1 MDTSRRTRRLGILCL
16 IGLLV
21 MITTVPPQTGYTAR
35 LATEEAPTKKT
46 APRGTAQGGGR
57 DGKGATERTISF
69 NLRNA
74 DIVQVINLISE
85 LTGKSFLVDDKVRG
99 KVTIIAPTE
108 VTLEEAYQIFLS
120 VLEIQGFTIV
130 PQGPI
135 IKIIP
140 SRDVKD
146 NPIPTATNTQ
156 HPFSPTTE
164 SFVTQLVPL
173 QYADANDIRGLLT
186 PLVSKESSLL
196 AYAPT
201 NSLIVTDTVANIN
214 RLLKII
220 TALDVE
226 APSAIFRVVMLKF
239 AQAEQIANALRS
251 AVEGLGGAG
260 GPDTGTGAPPGAE
273 AAPPPPSGQPATRGR
288 RPAQASAGQRAQR
301 GPRIV
306 PDARTNSLVLI
317 ATRADMSTLEDLI
330 AKLDVRTPEGRG
342 QIHVY
347 YLQYANAEELAQVL
361 TAQAG
366 EITRTLTPTT
376 TPSTGPSTPPGG
388 LPPTTPGGGLPPTTS
403 TLGTQTTRR
412 QGVVGGTTPLGIS
425 IVADKPTNSLVITA
439 PPEAYVL
446 IKEVIQKLDVRRSQV
461 LVETLIAEVTLN
473 KAQNLGVEWR
483 AINSPDGTQVFASST
498 GSGQT
503 GLLNSTLSPIGGAG
517 TGTGTGIGTT
527 SALAGL
533 TSLASQGFLIGLL
546 RTLTITPDP
555 SNPNSTVQ
563 ILNIPLLLRAFQ
575 GDTDVNILSTPNL
588 LTTDNEEAEIII
600 GEERPFLRQAQDTPI
615 GGVATSTSTIR
626 TFDFKDTGITLRI
639 TPQISQGKTVRLKLL
654 QEVKAF
660 VSESEVGAVT
670 TTKRSAKTTVIVD
683 DSQTIVIGGLISND
697 NNEAKTSVPCLGNIP
712 IFGWAF
718 KQTSILKRKTNL
730 LIFLTPHIIT
740 SPEDID
746 RVTTHEIQRREQA
759 PAIEERLR
767 QGQPQDNLELLLN

>member
-1 MDTSRRTRRLGILCL
+1 
-16 IGLLV
+16 
-21 MITTVPPQTGYTAR
+21 
-35 LATEEAPTKKT
+35 
-46 APRGTAQGGGR
+46 
-57 DGKGATERTISF
+57 
-69 NLRNA
+69 
-74 DIVQVINLISE
+74 VQVINLISE

-146 NPIPTATNTQ
+146 NPIPTATDAQT
-156 HPFSPTTE
+156 PFSPATE

-201 NSLIVTDTVANIN
+201 NSLIVTDTVANIK

-226 APSAIFRVVMLKF
+226 APSAIFKVVMLKF

-251 AVEGLGGAG
+251 AVEGLTVG
-260 GPDTGTGAPPGAE
+260 GPETGAE
-273 AAPPPPSGQPATRGR
+273 AAPQPGAQPTARGR

-301 GPRIV
+301 GPRII

-317 ATRADMSTLEDLI
+317 ATRTDMGTLEDLI
-330 AKLDVRTPEGRG
+330 TKLDIRTPEGRG

-361 TAQAG
+361 TAQSG
-366 EITRTLTPTT
+366 EIARTLTPTPTGQPT
-376 TPSTGPSTPPGG
+376 TPGG
-388 LPPTTPGGGLPPTTS
+388 LPPTTPGGLPPTTS

-412 QGVVGGTTPLGIS
+412 QGVVAGTTLSGIS

-439 PPEAYVL
+439 PPEAYAL
-446 IKEVIQKLDVRRSQV
+446 IKEIIQKLDVRRSQV

-473 KAQNLGVEWR
+473 RAQSLGVEWR
-483 AINSPDGTQVFASST
+483 AINSPNGTQVFASST
-498 GSGQT
+498 GSAQT
-503 GLLNSTLSPIGGAG
+503 GLLNSTLGPIGGAG
-517 TGTGTGIGTT
+517 TSTGGSTNP
-527 SALAGL
+527 LAGL

-575 GDTDVNILSTPNL
+575 GDTDVNILSTPTL
-588 LTTDNEEAEIII
+588 LTTDNEEAEIVI
-600 GEERPFLRQAQDTPI
+600 GEQRPFLRSEQSTPL
-615 GGVATSTSTIR
+615 GGVVSTSTVR
-626 TFDFKDTGITLRI
+626 TFEFKDTGITLRL
-639 TPQISQGKTVRLKLL
+639 TPQISQGKTVRLKLD
-654 QEVKAF
+654 QKVEAF

-670 TTKRSAKTTVIVD
+670 TTKRAAKTTVIVD
-683 DSQTIVIGGLISND
+683 DNQTIVIGGLISNE
-697 NNEAKTSVPCLGNIP
+697 NNEARSSVPCLGNIP
-712 IFGWAF
+712 ILGWAF
-718 KQTSILKRKTNL
+718 KQTSASKRKSNL

-746 RVTTHEIQRREQA
+746 RITTHERQRLEQA
-759 PAIEERLR
+759 PAVEERLR

>member
-1 MDTSRRTRRLGILCL
+1 
-16 IGLLV
+16 
-21 MITTVPPQTGYTAR
+21 
-35 LATEEAPTKKT
+35 
-46 APRGTAQGGGR
+46 
-57 DGKGATERTISF
+57 
-69 NLRNA
+69 
-74 DIVQVINLISE
+74 
-85 LTGKSFLVDDKVRG
+85 
-99 KVTIIAPTE
+99 
-108 VTLEEAYQIFLS
+108 
-120 VLEIQGFTIV
+120 
-130 PQGPI
+130 
-135 IKIIP
+135 
-140 SRDVKD
+140 
-146 NPIPTATNTQ
+146 
-156 HPFSPTTE
+156 
-164 SFVTQLVPL
+164 
-173 QYADANDIRGLLT
+173 
-186 PLVSKESSLL
+186 VSKESSLL

-226 APSAIFRVVMLKF
+226 SPSVIFKVITLKF

-251 AVEGLGGAG
+251 AIEGLEA
-260 GPDTGTGAPPGAE
+260 GTGAPGGAE
-273 AAPPPPSGQPATRGR
+273 AAPQPGVQPVARGR
-288 RPAQASAGQRAQR
+288 RPVQASAGERTQR
-301 GPRIV
+301 GPRII

-317 ATRADMSTLEDLI
+317 ATRADMGALEDLI
-330 AKLDVRTPEGRG
+330 VKLDIRTPEGRG

-366 EITRTLTPTT
+366 EISRTLTPTT
-376 TPSTGPSTPPGG
+376 TPTGQSTPGG
-388 LPPTTPGGGLPPTTS
+388 LPPTPGGLPPTTS
-403 TLGTQTTRR
+403 TVGTQTTRR

-446 IKEVIQKLDVRRSQV
+446 IKEIIQKLDVRRSQV
-461 LVETLIAEVTLN
+461 LVESLIAEVTLN
-473 KAQNLGVEWR
+473 KAQSLGVEWR
-483 AINSPDGTQVFASST
+483 AINSPNGTQVFASST
-498 GSGQT
+498 GSAQT
-503 GLLNSTLSPIGGAG
+503 GLLNATLGSISGPG
-517 TGTGTGIGTT
+517 TGSTASTNP
-527 SALAGL
+527 LAGF

-588 LTTDNEEAEIII
+588 LTTDNEEAEIVI
-600 GEERPFLRQAQDTPI
+600 GEQRPFLRQAQDTPV
-615 GGVATSTSTIR
+615 GGVTGTSTIR
-626 TFDFKDTGITLRI
+626 TFEFKDLGITLRV
-639 TPQISQGKTVRLKLL
+639 TPQISQGKTVRLKLA
-654 QEVKAF
+654 QEVTAF
-660 VSESEVGAVT
+660 VSESETGAVT

-683 DSQTIVIGGLISND
+683 DNQTIVIGGLISND
-697 NNEAKTSVPCLGNIP
+697 SNEAKTAVPCLGNIP

-718 KQTSILKRKTNL
+718 KQTSVSKRKTNL

-746 RVTTHEIQRREQA
+746 RVTTHELQRGEQA

>member
-1 MDTSRRTRRLGILCL
+1 
-16 IGLLV
+16 
-21 MITTVPPQTGYTAR
+21 
-35 LATEEAPTKKT
+35 
-46 APRGTAQGGGR
+46 
-57 DGKGATERTISF
+57 
-69 NLRNA
+69 LRNA

-108 VTLEEAYQIFLS
+108 VTIDEAYQIFLS

-146 NPIPTATNTQ
+146 NPIPTATDAQ
-156 HPFSPTTE
+156 HAFSPATE

-201 NSLIVTDTVANIN
+201 NSLIVTDTISNIN

-226 APSAIFRVVMLKF
+226 SPAAIFKVVSLKF

-251 AVEGLGGAG
+251 AIEGLSG
-260 GPDTGTGAPPGAE
+260 GPDTGTGAPTGAE
-273 AAPPPPSGQPATRGR
+273 AAPQPAVQPAVRGR
-288 RPAQASAGQRAQR
+288 RPSQASAGQRTQR
-301 GPRIV
+301 GPRVI
-306 PDARTNSLVLI
+306 PDVRTNSLVLI
-317 ATRADMSTLEDLI
+317 ATRAEMPTLEDLI

-366 EITRTLTPTT
+366 EIVRTLTPTQT
-376 TPSTGPSTPPGG
+376 TPTGQPTTPGG
-388 LPPTTPGGGLPPTTS
+388 LPPTTTPGGLPPTTS
-403 TLGTQTTRR
+403 TLGSTLGTTQPTRR
-412 QGVVGGTTPLGIS
+412 QGVIGGTTPLGVS

-439 PPEAYVL
+439 PPEAYAL

-461 LVETLIAEVTLN
+461 LVESLIAEVTLN
-473 KAQNLGVEWR
+473 KTQQLGVEWR
-483 AINSPDGTQVFASST
+483 AINSPNGTQIFASST

-503 GLLNSTLSPIGGAG
+503 GLLNQTLGPLSA
-517 TGTGTGIGTT
+517 TGTGTTGGSVTN
-527 SALAGL
+527 AL

-546 RTLTITPDP
+546 RTITITTDP
-555 SNPNSTVQ
+555 SNPNSTTQ

-575 GDTDVNILSTPNL
+575 GDTDVNVLSTPNL

-600 GEERPFLRQAQDTPI
+600 GEQRPFLRQAQDTPS
-615 GGVATSTSTIR
+615 GGIVSTVR
-626 TFDFKDTGITLRI
+626 TFEFKDLGITLRV
-639 TPQISQGKTVRLKLL
+639 TPQISQGKTVRLKLA
-654 QEVKAF
+654 QEVTAF

-683 DSQTIVIGGLISND
+683 DNQTIVIGGLIRDDSNA
-697 NNEAKTSVPCLGNIP
+697 AKTQVPCLGNIP

-718 KQTSILKRKTNL
+718 KQTSTSKLKTNL

-740 SPEDID
+740 SPEDVD
-746 RVTTHEIQRREQA
+746 RITTHERQRIEQA
-759 PAIEERLR
+759 PAVEERLR

>member
-1 MDTSRRTRRLGILCL
+1 
-16 IGLLV
+16 
-21 MITTVPPQTGYTAR
+21 
-35 LATEEAPTKKT
+35 
-46 APRGTAQGGGR
+46 
-57 DGKGATERTISF
+57 
-69 NLRNA
+69 LRNA

-146 NPIPTATNTQ
+146 NPIPTATDAQ
-156 HPFSPTTE
+156 HAFSPATE

-226 APSAIFRVVMLKF
+226 SPSVIFKVVALKF
-239 AQAEQIANALRS
+239 AQAEQIASALRS
-251 AVEGLGGAG
+251 AMEGLEA
-260 GPDTGTGAPPGAE
+260 GTGAPGGAE
-273 AAPPPPSGQPATRGR
+273 AAPQPGVQPAVRGR
-288 RPAQASAGQRAQR
+288 RPVQVSADQRSQR
-301 GPRIV
+301 GPRII

-317 ATRADMSTLEDLI
+317 ATRADMGALEDLI
-330 AKLDVRTPEGRG
+330 VKLDIRTPEGRG

-376 TPSTGPSTPPGG
+376 TPIGQSTPGG
-388 LPPTTPGGGLPPTTS
+388 LPPTTPGGLPPTAS
-403 TLGTQTTRR
+403 TVGTQTTRR

-446 IKEVIQKLDVRRSQV
+446 IKEIIQKLDVRRSQV
-461 LVETLIAEVTLN
+461 LVESLIAEVTLN
-473 KAQNLGVEWR
+473 KAQSLGVEWR
-483 AINSPDGTQVFASST
+483 AINSPNGTQVFASST
-498 GSGQT
+498 GSAQT
-503 GLLNSTLSPIGGAG
+503 GLLNATLGAIGGPG
-517 TGTGTGIGTT
+517 TGSTASTNP
-527 SALAGL
+527 LAGF

-588 LTTDNEEAEIII
+588 LTTDNEEAEIVI
-600 GEERPFLRQAQDTPI
+600 GEQRPFLRQAQDTPV
-615 GGVATSTSTIR
+615 GGVTGTSTIR
-626 TFDFKDTGITLRI
+626 TFEFKDLGITLRV
-639 TPQISQGKTVRLKLL
+639 TPQISQGKTVRLKLA
-654 QEVKAF
+654 QEVTAF
-660 VSESEVGAVT
+660 VSESETGAVT

-683 DSQTIVIGGLISND
+683 DNQTIVIGGLISND
-697 NNEAKTSVPCLGNIP
+697 SNEAKSSVPCLGNIP

-718 KQTSILKRKTNL
+718 KQTSVSKRKTNL

-746 RVTTHEIQRREQA
+746 RVTTHELQRGEQA

>member
-16 IGLLV
+16 IALLV
-21 MITTVPPQTGYTAR
+21 MLTTVPPQTGYTAR

-46 APRGTAQGGGR
+46 APRGTAQYGGR

-146 NPIPTATNTQ
+146 NPIPTATDTQ
-156 HPFSPTTE
+156 HSFSPTTE

-173 QYADANDIRGLLT
+173 QYADANDTRGLLT

-226 APSAIFRVVMLKF
+226 APSAIFKVMMLKF

-251 AVEGLGGAG
+251 AVEGLVAGG
-260 GPDTGTGAPPGAE
+260 GPDGGTGAPTGAE
-273 AAPPPPSGQPATRGR
+273 AAPPPGVQPAARSR
-288 RPAQASAGQRAQR
+288 RPAQASAGQRTQR

-317 ATRADMSTLEDLI
+317 ATRTDMSTLEDLI

-366 EITRTLTPTT
+366 EITRNLTPTT
-376 TPSTGPSTPPGG
+376 TPPGPPTPPGG
-388 LPPTTPGGGLPPTTS
+388 LPPTTPGGLPPTTS
-403 TLGTQTTRR
+403 TVGTQTTRR

-439 PPEAYVL
+439 PPEAYAL
-446 IKEVIQKLDVRRSQV
+446 IKEIIQKLDVRRSQV

-503 GLLNSTLSPIGGAG
+503 GLLNSSLGAAIPTGNTGGGLSGAA
-517 TGTGTGIGTT
+517 
-527 SALAGL
+527 ALA
-533 TSLASQGFLIGLL
+533 SLASQGFLLGLL
-546 RTLTITPDP
+546 STIRINDP
-555 SNPNSTVQ
+555 SNPNNPTQ
-563 ILNIPLLLRAFQ
+563 LLNIPFLVRAFQ
-575 GDTDVNILSTPNL
+575 GDNDVNILSTPQL
-588 LTTDNEEAEIII
+588 LTTDNEEAEILI
-600 GEERPFLRQAQDTPI
+600 GENRPFLRSASDTPLS
-615 GGVATSTSTIR
+615 GGITSSTTTIR
-626 TFDFKDTGITLRI
+626 TFDFKDIGIILRI
-639 TPQISQGKTVRLKLL
+639 TPQISQGKTVRLKMA
-654 QEVKAF
+654 QEVTAF
-660 VSESEVGAVT
+660 ISEVETGAPVT
-670 TTKRSAKTTVIVD
+670 SKRSAKTTVIVD
-683 DSQTIVIGGLISND
+683 DNQTIVIGGLITN
-697 NNEAKTSVPCLGNIP
+697 NTNEAKTQVPCLGNLP

-718 KQTSILKRKTNL
+718 KQTSATRSKTNL

-746 RVTTHEIQRREQA
+746 RVTTHERNRSEQA

-767 QGQPQDNLELLLN
+767 EGQPQDKLELLLN

>member
-1 MDTSRRTRRLGILCL
+1 MDTLRRSRRLGTLYL

-21 MITTVPPQTGYTAR
+21 MTITVPPQTGYTAR
-35 LATEEAPTKKT
+35 LATEEAPTKKAT
-46 APRGTAQGGGR
+46 PRGTAQ
-57 DGKGATERTISF
+57 DGSRKDAAERTISF

-146 NPIPTATNTQ
+146 NPIPTATDAQ
-156 HPFSPTTE
+156 HPFSPATE

-201 NSLIVTDTVANIN
+201 NSLIVTDTVSNIN

-226 APSAIFRVVMLKF
+226 SPSAIFKVVMLKF
-239 AQAEQIANALRS
+239 AQAEQTANALRS
-251 AVEGLGGAG
+251 AVEGLSGAG
-260 GPDTGTGAPPGAE
+260 GPDAGTGAPTGAE
-273 AAPPPPSGQPATRGR
+273 AAPQPGVQPAARGR
-288 RPAQASAGQRAQR
+288 RPTQASAGQRAQR

-306 PDARTNSLVLI
+306 PDTRTNSLVLI
-317 ATRADMSTLEDLI
+317 ATRTDMSTLEDLI

-376 TPSTGPSTPPGG
+376 TPLPGQSTPPGG
-388 LPPTTPGGGLPPTTS
+388 LPPPTPGGLPPTTS
-403 TLGTQTTRR
+403 TVGTQTTRR

-446 IKEVIQKLDVRRSQV
+446 IKEIIQKLDVRRSQV
-461 LVETLIAEVTLN
+461 LVESLIAEVTLN
-473 KAQNLGVEWR
+473 KAQQLGVEWR
-483 AINSPDGTQVFASST
+483 AINSPNGTQVFASST

-503 GLLNSTLSPIGGAG
+503 GLLNSTLAPISGTGAG
-517 TGTGTGIGTT
+517 STGTGGITN
-527 SALAGL
+527 ALTA
-533 TSLASQGFLIGLL
+533 LASQGFLIGLL
-546 RTLTITPDP
+546 RTITITPDP
-555 SNPNSTVQ
+555 SNPNSQVQ
-563 ILNIPLLLRAFQ
+563 LLNIPLLLRAFQ

-600 GEERPFLRQAQDTPI
+600 GEERPFLRSEQSTPL
-615 GGVATSTSTIR
+615 GGVVNNSSTVR
-626 TFDFKDTGITLRI
+626 TFEFKDTGITLRI

-683 DSQTIVIGGLISND
+683 DNQTIVIGGLISND

-718 KQTSILKRKTNL
+718 KQTSISKRKTNL

-746 RVTTHEIQRREQA
+746 RVTSHERQRLEQA
-759 PAIEERLR
+759 PAVEERLR

>member
-1 MDTSRRTRRLGILCL
+1 M
-16 IGLLV
+16 
-21 MITTVPPQTGYTAR
+21 
-35 LATEEAPTKKT
+35 
-46 APRGTAQGGGR
+46 AQDGGR
-57 DGKGATERTISF
+57 DRKDAAERTISF

-108 VTLEEAYQIFLS
+108 VTIEEAYQIFLS

-146 NPIPTATNTQ
+146 NPIPTATDTQ
-156 HPFSPTTE
+156 HPFSPATE

-220 TALDVE
+220 TTLDVE
-226 APSAIFRVVMLKF
+226 SPSAIFKVVMLKF

-251 AVEGLGGAG
+251 AIEGLTVGGTEAG
-260 GPDTGTGAPPGAE
+260 PGTAPGVPPGAE
-273 AAPPPPSGQPATRGR
+273 AAPQPNVPQAARGR
-288 RPAQASAGQRAQR
+288 RTAQASAGQRTQR
-301 GPRIV
+301 GSRII
-306 PDARTNSLVLI
+306 PDVRTNSLVLI
-317 ATRADMSTLEDLI
+317 ATRADMPLIEDLI
-330 AKLDVRTPEGRG
+330 AKLDIRTPEGRG

-366 EITRTLTPTT
+366 EIVRTLTPTS
-376 TPSTGPSTPPGG
+376 TPTGSTTPPGG
-388 LPPTTPGGGLPPTTS
+388 LPPPTPGGLPPTTS
-403 TLGTQTTRR
+403 TLGTQTRR
-412 QGVVGGTTPLGIS
+412 QGVVGGTTPLGVS

-446 IKEVIQKLDVRRSQV
+446 IKEIIQKLDVRRSQV
-461 LVETLIAEVTLN
+461 LVETLIAEVTMN
-473 KAQNLGVEWR
+473 RAEALGVEWR
-483 AINSPDGTQVFASST
+483 AINSPNGTQVFASST
-498 GSGQT
+498 GSAQT
-503 GLLNSTLSPIGGAG
+503 GLLNSTLGPIGGSAG
-517 TGTGTGIGTT
+517 TGTGTAVPGNP
-527 SALAGL
+527 LAGL

-546 RTLTITPDP
+546 KTLTITPDP
-555 SNPNSTVQ
+555 SNPNSTIQ

-575 GDTDVNILSTPNL
+575 GDTDVNILATPNL

-600 GEERPFLRQAQDTPI
+600 GEQRPFLRSEQSTPL
-615 GGVATSTSTIR
+615 GGVVNNTSQVR
-626 TFDFKDTGITLRI
+626 TFEFKDTGITLRL
-639 TPQISQGKTVRLKLL
+639 TPQISQGKTVRLKLD
-654 QEVKAF
+654 QKIEAF

-683 DSQTIVIGGLISND
+683 DNQTIVIGGLISNE
-697 NNEAKTSVPCLGNIP
+697 NNEAKSSVPCLGNIP
-712 IFGWAF
+712 ILGWVF
-718 KQTSILKRKTNL
+718 KQTSISKRKANL

-740 SPEDID
+740 SPDDID
-746 RVTTHEIQRREQA
+746 RVTTHERQRLDQA
-759 PAIEERLR
+759 PAVEERLR

>member
-1 MDTSRRTRRLGILCL
+1 MDTLRRSRRLGTLYL

-21 MITTVPPQTGYTAR
+21 LTTTVPPQTGYTAR
-35 LATEEAPTKKT
+35 LATEEVPTKKA
-46 APRGTAQGGGR
+46 APRGTAP
-57 DGKGATERTISF
+57 DGSRKDAAERTISF

-74 DIVQVINLISE
+74 DLVQVINLISE

-135 IKIIP
+135 IKIVP

-146 NPIPTATNTQ
+146 NPIPTATDGQ
-156 HPFSPTTE
+156 HPFSPATE

-226 APSAIFRVVMLKF
+226 APSAIFKVMMLKF

-251 AVEGLGGAG
+251 AVEGLAAGG
-260 GPDTGTGAPPGAE
+260 GPDGGTGAPTGAE
-273 AAPPPPSGQPATRGR
+273 AAPPPGVQPAARSR
-288 RPAQASAGQRAQR
+288 RPAQASAGQRTQR

-317 ATRADMSTLEDLI
+317 ATRTDMSTLEDLI

-366 EITRTLTPTT
+366 EIVRTLTPTT
-376 TPSTGPSTPPGG
+376 TTSPTGQPTTPGG
-388 LPPTTPGGGLPPTTS
+388 LPPTTPGGLPPTTS
-403 TLGTQTTRR
+403 TVGTQTTRR
-412 QGVVGGTTPLGIS
+412 QGVIGGTTPLGIS

-439 PPEAYVL
+439 PPEAYAL

-461 LVETLIAEVTLN
+461 LVESLIAEVTLN
-473 KAQNLGVEWR
+473 KAQSLGVEWR
-483 AINSPDGTQVFASST
+483 AINSPNGTQVFASST
-498 GSGQT
+498 GSAQT
-503 GLLNSTLSPIGGAG
+503 GLLNSTLGSIGG
-517 TGTGTGIGTT
+517 TGTGNTT
-527 SALAGL
+527 TPTNPLAGF

-546 RTLTITPDP
+546 RTITITPDP
-555 SNPNSTVQ
+555 SNPNSTIQ
-563 ILNIPLLLRAFQ
+563 LLNIPLLLRAFQ

-588 LTTDNEEAEIII
+588 VTTDNEEAEIVI
-600 GEERPFLRQAQDTPI
+600 GEQRPFLRSAQDTPI
-615 GGVATSTSTIR
+615 GGVTTSTSTIR
-626 TFDFKDTGITLRI
+626 TFEFKDTGITLRV
-639 TPQISQGKTVRLKLL
+639 TPQISQGKTVRLKLA
-654 QEVKAF
+654 QEVTAF

-683 DSQTIVIGGLISND
+683 DNQTIVIGGLISND
-697 NNEAKTSVPCLGNIP
+697 SNEAKTSVPCLGNIP
-712 IFGWAF
+712 ILGWAF
-718 KQTSILKRKTNL
+718 KQTSISKRKTNL

-740 SPEDID
+740 YPEDVD
-746 RVTTHEIQRREQA
+746 RVTTHERQRLEQA
-759 PAIEERLR
+759 PAVEERLR

>member
-1 MDTSRRTRRLGILCL
+1 MGVLAL
-16 IGLLV
+16 
-21 MITTVPPQTGYTAR
+21 ITTVPPQPGYTAR
-35 LATEEAPTKKT
+35 LATEETPAKRA
-46 APRGTAQGGGR
+46 APRGTAQDGR
-57 DGKGATERTISF
+57 RERKDAAERTISF

-156 HPFSPTTE
+156 HAFSPATE

-226 APSAIFRVVMLKF
+226 SPSVIFKVVTLKF

-251 AVEGLGGAG
+251 AIEGLEA
-260 GPDTGTGAPPGAE
+260 GTGAAGGAE
-273 AAPPPPSGQPATRGR
+273 AAPPPGVQPTVRGR
-288 RPAQASAGQRAQR
+288 RPVQAAAGERTQR
-301 GPRIV
+301 GPRII
-306 PDARTNSLVLI
+306 PDPRTNSLVLI
-317 ATRADMSTLEDLI
+317 ATRADMGALEDLI
-330 AKLDVRTPEGRG
+330 VKLDVRTPEGRG

-366 EITRTLTPTT
+366 EITRTLSPTT
-376 TPSTGPSTPPGG
+376 TPTGQSPPGV
-388 LPPTTPGGGLPPTTS
+388 LPPTPGGLPPTTS
-403 TLGTQTTRR
+403 TVGTQTTRR

-446 IKEVIQKLDVRRSQV
+446 IKEIIQKLDVRRSQV
-461 LVETLIAEVTLN
+461 LVESLIAEVTLN
-473 KAQNLGVEWR
+473 KAQSLGVEWR
-483 AINSPDGTQVFASST
+483 AINSPNGTQVFASST
-498 GSGQT
+498 GSAQT
-503 GLLNSTLSPIGGAG
+503 GLLNATLGSISGGGTSNTASTNP
-517 TGTGTGIGTT
+517 
-527 SALAGL
+527 LAGF

-588 LTTDNEEAEIII
+588 LTTDNEEAEIVI
-600 GEERPFLRQAQDTPI
+600 GEQRPFLRQAQDTPI
-615 GGVATSTSTIR
+615 GGVTGTSTIR
-626 TFDFKDTGITLRI
+626 TFEFKDTGITLRV
-639 TPQISQGKTVRLKLL
+639 TPQISQGKTVRLKLA
-654 QEVKAF
+654 QEVTAF

-683 DSQTIVIGGLISND
+683 DNQTIVIGGLISND
-697 NNEAKTSVPCLGNIP
+697 SNEAKTAVPCLGNIP

-718 KQTSILKRKTNL
+718 KQTSLSKRKTNL

-746 RVTTHEIQRREQA
+746 RVTTHQLQRGEQA

>member
-1 MDTSRRTRRLGILCL
+1 MDTLRRSLRLGILCL
-16 IGLLV
+16 VGLLLI
-21 MITTVPPQTGYTAR
+21 ITIMPPQTGYTAR
-35 LATEEAPTKKT
+35 LATEEAPTRKA
-46 APRGTAQGGGR
+46 APRGTTQDGSR
-57 DGKGATERTISF
+57 DGKGAAERTISF

-108 VTLEEAYQIFLS
+108 VTLDEAYQIFLS

-135 IKIIP
+135 IKIVP

-146 NPIPTATNTQ
+146 NPIPTATDTQ
-156 HPFSPTTE
+156 HLFSPATE

-226 APSAIFRVVMLKF
+226 SPSAIFKVVMLKF

-273 AAPPPPSGQPATRGR
+273 AAPPPPGGQPTARGR

-366 EITRTLTPTT
+366 EITRTLSPTT
-376 TPSTGPSTPPGG
+376 TPSTGP
-388 LPPTTPGGGLPPTTS
+388 PTTPGGLPPTTS

-473 KAQNLGVEWR
+473 KVQNLDR
-483 AINSPDGTQVFASST
+483 
-498 GSGQT
+498 
-503 GLLNSTLSPIGGAG
+503 
-517 TGTGTGIGTT
+517 
-527 SALAGL
+527 
-533 TSLASQGFLIGLL
+533 
-546 RTLTITPDP
+546 
-555 SNPNSTVQ
+555 
-563 ILNIPLLLRAFQ
+563 
-575 GDTDVNILSTPNL
+575 
-588 LTTDNEEAEIII
+588 
-600 GEERPFLRQAQDTPI
+600 
-615 GGVATSTSTIR
+615 
-626 TFDFKDTGITLRI
+626 K
-639 TPQISQGKTVRLKLL
+639 
-654 QEVKAF
+654 
-660 VSESEVGAVT
+660 
-670 TTKRSAKTTVIVD
+670 
-683 DSQTIVIGGLISND
+683 
-697 NNEAKTSVPCLGNIP
+697 SV
-712 IFGWAF
+712 
-718 KQTSILKRKTNL
+718 
-730 LIFLTPHIIT
+730 
-740 SPEDID
+740 
-746 RVTTHEIQRREQA
+746 
-759 PAIEERLR
+759 
-767 QGQPQDNLELLLN
+767 

>member
-1 MDTSRRTRRLGILCL
+1 
-16 IGLLV
+16 

-35 LATEEAPTKKT
+35 LATEEAPTKKA
-46 APRGTAQGGGR
+46 APRGTAQDGSR
-57 DGKGATERTISF
+57 EGKGAAERTISF

-146 NPIPTATNTQ
+146 NPIPTATDTQ

-201 NSLIVTDTVANIN
+201 NSLIVTDTVSNIN

-226 APSAIFRVVMLKF
+226 APSAIFKVVMLKF

-251 AVEGLGGAG
+251 AVEGLTGAG
-260 GPDTGTGAPPGAE
+260 GPDAGTGAPTGAE
-273 AAPPPPSGQPATRGR
+273 AAPQPGAQPTARGR
-288 RPAQASAGQRAQR
+288 RPAQASAGQRTQR
-301 GPRIV
+301 GPRVI

-317 ATRADMSTLEDLI
+317 ATRGDMGTLEDLI
-330 AKLDVRTPEGRG
+330 VKLDIRTPEGRG

-366 EITRTLTPTT
+366 EITRTLTPT
-376 TPSTGPSTPPGG
+376 STGQSTTPGG
-388 LPPTTPGGGLPPTTS
+388 LPPTTPGGLPPTTS
-403 TLGTQTTRR
+403 TVGTQTTRR
-412 QGVVGGTTPLGIS
+412 QGVVGGTTLSGIS

-439 PPEAYVL
+439 PPEAYAL
-446 IKEVIQKLDVRRSQV
+446 IKEIIQKLDVRRSQV
-461 LVETLIAEVTLN
+461 LVESLIAEVTLN
-473 KAQNLGVEWR
+473 KAQQLGVEWR
-483 AINSPDGTQVFASST
+483 AINSPNGTQVFASST

-503 GLLNSTLSPIGGAG
+503 GLLNSTLGPISGTGAG
-517 TGTGTGIGTT
+517 STGT
-527 SALAGL
+527 SNPL
-533 TSLASQGFLIGLL
+533 TSLASQGFLLGLL
-546 RTLTITPDP
+546 RTITITTDP
-555 SNPNSTVQ
+555 SNPNSSTQ

-588 LTTDNEEAEIII
+588 LTTDNEEAEIVI
-600 GEERPFLRQAQDTPI
+600 GEQRPFLRQAQDTPI
-615 GGVATSTSTIR
+615 GGVTGTSTIR
-626 TFDFKDTGITLRI
+626 TFEFKDTGITLRV
-639 TPQISQGKTVRLKLL
+639 TPQISQGKTVRLKLA
-654 QEVKAF
+654 QEVTAF

-683 DSQTIVIGGLISND
+683 DNQTIVIGGLISND
-697 NNEAKTSVPCLGNIP
+697 NNEAKTQVPCLGNIP

-718 KQTSILKRKTNL
+718 KQTSVSKRKTNL

-746 RVTTHEIQRREQA
+746 RVTTHERQRLEQA
-759 PAIEERLR
+759 PAVEERLR

>member
-1 MDTSRRTRRLGILCL
+1 
-16 IGLLV
+16 
-21 MITTVPPQTGYTAR
+21 
-35 LATEEAPTKKT
+35 
-46 APRGTAQGGGR
+46 
-57 DGKGATERTISF
+57 
-69 NLRNA
+69 
-74 DIVQVINLISE
+74 
-85 LTGKSFLVDDKVRG
+85 
-99 KVTIIAPTE
+99 
-108 VTLEEAYQIFLS
+108 
-120 VLEIQGFTIV
+120 
-130 PQGPI
+130 
-135 IKIIP
+135 
-140 SRDVKD
+140 VKD

-156 HPFSPTTE
+156 HAFSPATE

-226 APSAIFRVVMLKF
+226 SPSVIFKVITLKF

-251 AVEGLGGAG
+251 AIEGLEA
-260 GPDTGTGAPPGAE
+260 GTGAPGGAE
-273 AAPPPPSGQPATRGR
+273 AAPQPGVQPVARGR
-288 RPAQASAGQRAQR
+288 RPVQASAGERTQR
-301 GPRIV
+301 GPRII

-317 ATRADMSTLEDLI
+317 ATRADMGALEDLI
-330 AKLDVRTPEGRG
+330 VKLDIRTPEGRG

-376 TPSTGPSTPPGG
+376 TPTGQSTPGG
-388 LPPTTPGGGLPPTTS
+388 LPPTPGGLPPTTS
-403 TLGTQTTRR
+403 TVGTQTTRR

-439 PPEAYVL
+439 PPEAYAL

-461 LVETLIAEVTLN
+461 LVESLIAEVTLN
-473 KAQNLGVEWR
+473 KAQSLGVEWR
-483 AINSPDGTQVFASST
+483 AINSPNGTQVFASST
-498 GSGQT
+498 GSAQT
-503 GLLNSTLSPIGGAG
+503 GLLNATLGSIGG
-517 TGTGTGIGTT
+517 TGTGGTAST
-527 SALAGL
+527 NPLAGF

-588 LTTDNEEAEIII
+588 LTTDNEEAEIVI
-600 GEERPFLRQAQDTPI
+600 GEQRPFLRQAQDTPI
-615 GGVATSTSTIR
+615 GGVTGTSTIR
-626 TFDFKDTGITLRI
+626 TFEFKDTGITLRV
-639 TPQISQGKTVRLKLL
+639 TPQISQGKTVRLKLA
-654 QEVKAF
+654 QEVTAF

-683 DSQTIVIGGLISND
+683 DNQTIVIGGLISND
-697 NNEAKTSVPCLGNIP
+697 SNEAKTSVPCLGNIP

-718 KQTSILKRKTNL
+718 KQTSVSKRKTNL
-730 LIFLTPHIIT
+730 LIFLTPHIIN

-746 RVTTHEIQRREQA
+746 RVTTHQQQRYEQA